1 MREKTGKSRK
11 KLQLKK
17 KGFRGRL
24 IDWSN
29 WLDRE
34 IELLIAD
41 WDEREDEESLLFCGD
56 WDKEL
61 EMVENWEKRQLVKDK
76 KNKKFKKG

>member
-1 MREKTGKSRK
+1 MENRKSRK
-11 KLQLKK
+11 ASIKK

-41 WDEREDEESLLFCGD
+41 WDEREDEESLLFQVIEIKSWNGG
-56 WDKEL
+56 KL
-61 EMVENWEKRQLVKDK
+61 GKRH
-76 KNKKFKKG
+76 